1 MKTKKVMFINQLMT
15 PYVSPSS
22 MADDGQRLPKL
33 LANSGCEIRTFMPR
47 WGVVNERR
55 GQLHEVIRLS
65 GMNIVVDDTDHPL
78 IIKVATLPGTRMQV
92 YFIDNDDYFHKRGLM
107 VDEATGKEYDDNVE
121 RAVFFARGVLE
132 TARKLRWV
140 PDVIVCQ
147 GWASAITPY
156 YIRTAYHD
164 DPPFGDSKV
173 VSLLYDEM
181 ADASLTPRANE
192 AVTYRG
198 ADPTS
203 LADQGVDL
211 KQRDGL
217 GRIATLCSDAVVF
230 AEAGID
236 QDVADYAAQQ
246 QRPILDLS
254 ATPEASERAEK
265 LLAFFDS
272 L

>member
-15 PYVSPSS
+15 PYVSPSRMS
-22 MADDGQRLPKL
+22 DDGQQLPKL
-33 LANSGCEIRTFMPR
+33 LADSGCEIRTFMPR

-107 VDEATGKEYDDNVE
+107 TDEATGKECTDNVE

-164 DPPFGDSKV
+164 DPPFGDSKI
-173 VSLLYDEM
+173 VSVLYDEM
-181 ADASLTPRANE
+181 ADASCTPRANE
-192 AVTYRG
+192 AVAYRG
-198 ADPTS
+198 ADPLS
-203 LADQGVDL
+203 LVEKGVDL
-211 KQRDGL
+211 KQHDGL
-217 GRIATLCSDAVVF
+217 GRIATLFSDAVVL
-230 AEAGID
+230 AEGGVEKSVI
-236 QDVADYAAQQ
+236 DYATEQG
-246 QRPILDLS
+246 RPVLDLS
-254 ATPEASERAEK
+254 TVSEDAQRAEQ